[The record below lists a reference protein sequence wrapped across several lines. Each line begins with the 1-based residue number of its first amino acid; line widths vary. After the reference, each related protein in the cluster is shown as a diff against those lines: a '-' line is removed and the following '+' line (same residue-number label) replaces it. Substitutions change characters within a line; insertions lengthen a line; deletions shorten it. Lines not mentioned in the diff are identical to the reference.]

1 MQETKGKCKVMIK
14 TVIERPKTFRAIQF
28 YNTKEC
34 REELERVFRFP
45 VTIRY
50 SQGMPRLLVKME
62 NIGGSKY
69 ARVLETEIPEGTYLV
84 EVSFGKVIP
93 MSEKEF
99 ISTYKELS

>member
-34 REELERVFRFP
+34 REELESVFRFP

-50 SQGMPRLLVKME
+50 GLGKAELLVQME
-62 NIGGSKY
+62 NITKNGLLDHY
-69 ARVLETEIPEGTYLV
+69 VPEGTYLV